1 METYYII
8 SYDDYLSHHGV
19 KGMKWGVRRYQKP
32 DGSLTKR
39 GQKHYGNTETFEK
52 YQKYKKAQKAYNK
65 SQNQLWIS
73 RKDAAKI
80 KTAKNRADR
89 ARREYNKSAK
99 SYMDKSGKKIKS
111 YSKVTDTAGTAKMY
125 RRRAATKRILAAA
138 AAVNVTAI
146 QMSVAKTGHTKIAQM
161 IGYAGIGAT
170 SILNISATV
179 DRNKARITAGQ
190 NLDKRI
196 KKSVAYNRQQRSAAS
211 A

>member
-1 METYYII
+1 M
-8 SYDDYLSHHGV
+8 SYTVIRANDYLAHHGV

-73 RKDAAKI
+73 RKDSAQI

-125 RRRAATKRILAAA
+125 RRRARTKRILAAA

>member
-1 METYYII
+1 M
-8 SYDDYLSHHGV
+8 SYTVIRADDYLAHHGV

-39 GQKHYGNTETFEK
+39 GQKHYGNAETFEK

-73 RKDAAKI
+73 RKDAAQI

-125 RRRAATKRILAAA
+125 RRRARTKRILAAA

>member
-8 SYDDYLSHHGV
+8 RSDDYLAHHGV

-73 RKDAAKI
+73 RKDAAQI

-125 RRRAATKRILAAA
+125 RRRARTKRILAAA

>member
-1 METYYII
+1 M
-8 SYDDYLSHHGV
+8 SYTVIRADDYLAHHGV

-73 RKDAAKI
+73 RKDAAQI

-125 RRRAATKRILAAA
+125 RRRARTKRILAAA

-146 QMSVAKTGHTKIAQM
+146 QMSVAKTGYTKIAQM